1 MFYVNK
7 IDTKNLNNL
16 NNILSTV
23 SFMNLKENV
32 LAVLKGEET
41 GVTPV
46 VSVTQLGITEAMEKT
61 DAFWPEAHSDAEK
74 MAALGSSLYELA
86 GLECARIPF
95 CLTVEAE
102 AMGCKVDLGNK
113 NKTPQVVES
122 PFESSSDIALP
133 DDFLSRGRIPVV
145 IEAVKKLKDKY
156 GDTLPII
163 VGITGPFTLTGHL
176 LGVEKLVRYM
186 RTRPNEVESALDEAL
201 DVSIE
206 YANAIADAGPDIICV
221 ADPTSAPELIDPLQ
235 FKTMVKPR
243 LEDLS
248 IQINTA
254 KVLHICGSTEPII
267 KDMAATGFDGLSIE
281 EKVDITRAKEEIKG
295 GGKTIRVGGRTMSM
309 GGGDKVPKIIGN
321 ISSSETLFRG
331 SPDQVKEEVK
341 KVLEAGVDIIAPSCG
356 LAPSTPLENIKAMIE
371 ARNEFTVSNI

>member
-1 MFYVNK
+1 
-7 IDTKNLNNL
+7 
-16 NNILSTV
+16 
-23 SFMNLKENV
+23 MNLKENV
-32 LAVLKGEET
+32 LAVLRDEET
-41 GVTPV
+41 DVTPV
-46 VSVTQLGITEAMEKT
+46 VSVTQLGIIEAMEKT
-61 DAFWPEAHSDAEK
+61 DAFWPEAHTDAEK
-74 MAALGSSLYELA
+74 MATLGSSLYELA

-113 NKTPQVVES
+113 DKTPQVVES
-122 PFESSSDIALP
+122 PFESSSDIRMP
-133 DDFLSRGRIPVV
+133 DDFLSKGRIPAV
-145 IEAVKKLKDKY
+145 IDAIGKLKDKY

-186 RTRPNEVESALDEAL
+186 RTRPNEVESTLDKAL

-206 YANAIADAGPDIICV
+206 YANAIADAGPDMICV

-235 FKTMVKPR
+235 FKTMVKPA

-248 IQINTA
+248 MQINTS

-267 KDMAATGFDGLSIE
+267 KDMAATGFEGLSIE
-281 EKVDITRAKEEIKG
+281 EKVDIARAKEEVKGG

-356 LAPSTPLENIKAMIE
+356 LAPGSPLENIKAMVK
-371 ARNEFTVSNI
+371 ARNEFQGV